1 MMANR
6 SLQSLQISVQ
16 TARKYILACQELYP
30 PRKLKGTKGAL
41 TFLDRVRS
49 IQFDPINVVG
59 RNPDLVLQSRVKDF
73 DLDMLDDM
81 LYKDRSLVDN
91 WDKMASLSLTEDWPY
106 FSRHR
111 SRMEDIFG
119 VPTDV
124 VMTLAP
130 VILEQIMRE
139 GPQCS
144 LDFKH
149 QEKTNW
155 AWGPTRVSRATL
167 EGLFKM
173 GQLGVHHRVNNR
185 RYFDLIE
192 NLLDKKL
199 IEDPDPNQTLED
211 YQKWHV
217 LRRIGALGLAHPNAG
232 EQWGGMIGVKS
243 PQRKNIIEN
252 LVSDGMVVEVEIE
265 ELPGEI
271 FFTRVRDVDLLDN
284 VSKSRAGARAAFIAP
299 LDNLL
304 WDRKTLLRLFDFSYM
319 WEVYK
324 PVKDR
329 EFGYYVLPVLYGDRF
344 IGRIDPGFDKKSRVL
359 TINNW
364 WWEKDFQPSDKTD
377 RALSQCLTG
386 FLGYLDARDLK
397 YSKQLL
403 KKGGL
408 DWLGEFN

>member
-1 MMANR
+1 MANR

>member
-1 MMANR
+1 M
-6 SLQSLQISVQ
+6 
-16 TARKYILACQELYP
+16 
-30 PRKLKGTKGAL
+30 

>member
-1 MMANR
+1 MANR

-265 ELPGEI
+265 ELPARARSRSSETAGALPGALPGLLAIPCVVALDHGDEAPAH
-271 FFTRVRDVDLLDN
+271 RVRWGGAPDGNRTRSSGLTGRRSLAGSSRHASLYPRVRC
-284 VSKSRAGARAAFIAP
+284 RAGSAAGT
-299 LDNLL
+299 
-304 WDRKTLLRLFDFSYM
+304 RS
-319 WEVYK
+319 
-324 PVKDR
+324 
-329 EFGYYVLPVLYGDRF
+329 G
-344 IGRIDPGFDKKSRVL
+344 
-359 TINNW
+359 
-364 WWEKDFQPSDKTD
+364 
-377 RALSQCLTG
+377 
-386 FLGYLDARDLK
+386 
-397 YSKQLL
+397 
-403 KKGGL
+403 
-408 DWLGEFN
+408 

>member
-1 MMANR
+1 
-6 SLQSLQISVQ
+6 
-16 TARKYILACQELYP
+16 
-30 PRKLKGTKGAL
+30 
-41 TFLDRVRS
+41 
-49 IQFDPINVVG
+49 
-59 RNPDLVLQSRVKDF
+59 
-73 DLDMLDDM
+73 
-81 LYKDRSLVDN
+81 
-91 WDKMASLSLTEDWPY
+91 LSLTEDWPY